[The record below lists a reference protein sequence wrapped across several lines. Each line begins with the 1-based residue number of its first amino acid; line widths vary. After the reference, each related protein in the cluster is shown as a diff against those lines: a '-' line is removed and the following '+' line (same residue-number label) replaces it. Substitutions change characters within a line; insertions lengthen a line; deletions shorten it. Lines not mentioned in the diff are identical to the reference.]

1 MNESMFRR
9 TRGLSDVRDMRDIK
23 CSEAEEMLVTN
34 GSENNTFNI
43 RERQSSLSHSIKTTS
58 ESRDSISDNIGSFE
72 RQPDSFNRNLTMVNP
87 DQITSILN
95 EMPFY
100 KILTPTFRNYIAEH
114 TSLESYLPMQ

>member
-1 MNESMFRR
+1 
-9 TRGLSDVRDMRDIK
+9 MRDIK

-43 RERQSSLSHSIKTTS
+43 RERESSLSHSIKTTS

-100 KILTPTFRNYIAEH
+100 KILTPTFRNYIAE
-114 TSLESYLPMQ
+114 